1 MWKAAVVLLLL
12 TLVCPTAPHAAQT
25 MRCDGNFA
33 SVGDIKF
40 EVISKCGEP
49 ALKETR
55 QKEREVAVF
64 NQGKG
69 TFESVRVTVTID
81 EWTYNFGPGG
91 FLYVVT
97 LEDGK
102 VVAIESAGF
111 GR

>member
-1 MWKAAVVLLLL
+1 MRKVAVALLLL
-12 TLVCPTAPHAAQT
+12 VLLSATALHAAQT
-25 MRCDGNFA
+25 LRCDGNVV
-33 SVGDIKF
+33 SLGDIKF
-40 EVISKCGEP
+40 EVVSKCGEP
-49 ALKETR
+49 AFKETR
-55 QKEREVAVF
+55 QKEREVVVF

-69 TFESVRVTVTID
+69 TFESLRVTVTID

-102 VVAIESAGF
+102 VVSIESAGF